1 MYLFLKFVSEPDIR
15 SGAEAR
21 AYVEKLRSILQYLEV
36 SDGRMEEGSLRGD
49 CNVSVRLRGTKEF
62 GTRTETK
69 NVNSLTAIQKVV
81 EYEALRQAKL
91 IEAGGKV
98 DQETRT
104 WMMLKALLLVCVKR
118 RRKRLPLLP

>member
-1 MYLFLKFVSEPDIR
+1 
-15 SGAEAR
+15 
-21 AYVEKLRSILQYLEV
+21 
-36 SDGRMEEGSLRGD
+36 MEEGSLRGD

-91 IEAGGKV
+91 IEAGGKL
-98 DQETRT
+98 DQKHVLG
-104 WMMLKALLLVCVKR
+104 MMLKALLLVCV
-118 RRKRLPLLP
+118 RKMKKTITVTSLNQTWYQL

>member
-1 MYLFLKFVSEPDIR
+1 MVTVTYP
-15 SGAEAR
+15 
-21 AYVEKLRSILQYLEV
+21 YV
-36 SDGRMEEGSLRGD
+36 
-49 CNVSVRLRGTKEF
+49 LRGTTEF

-104 WMMLKALLLVCVKR
+104 WDDAQGITLGMRKKR
-118 RRKRLPLLP
+118 RRKRLPLLPRTRFGTNRNYR